1 MRYWDSSALVPLVAT
16 EAATA
21 RLDALLAAD
30 PVILTWWGSRLE
42 CASAIARRERAGELG
57 GPLVHEAL
65 NALHYLR
72 DSWQEIAPTPQ
83 VREQAERLVRVHPLR
98 AADALQLA
106 AGLVAADFRP
116 GSLTFVT
123 LDERLARTAQR
134 EGFAV
139 AT

>member
-1 MRYWDSSALVPLVAT
+1 
-16 EAATA
+16 
-21 RLDALLAAD
+21 
-30 PVILTWWGSRLE
+30 
-42 CASAIARRERAGELG
+42 
-57 GPLVHEAL
+57 VHEAL